1 MSIYSHDDGNIIDND
16 DCPWGEP
23 LDLDP
28 NEVWDIDAMITS
40 MCSSDGQSDGLI
52 NRRSVVRSHPHRP
65 QNPAM
70 TALPDTKCSAAR
82 VKNEK
87 LL

>member
-1 MSIYSHDDGNIIDND
+1 MSIYSHNDGNIVDND
-16 DCPWGEP
+16 DFPWGEP

-65 QNPAM
+65 
-70 TALPDTKCSAAR
+70 
-82 VKNEK
+82 
-87 LL
+87 

>member
-16 DCPWGEP
+16 DFPWGEP

-40 MCSSDGQSDGLI
+40 MRSSDGQSDGLI

-65 QNPAM
+65 
-70 TALPDTKCSAAR
+70 
-82 VKNEK
+82 
-87 LL
+87 